1 MSTDI
6 AFGKRP
12 GLDFGIFGGLSAPA
26 VLHADI
32 AGGAHMEPSLKAILE
47 GYRGD
52 IEVIAQALK
61 AEVLFFFHGVNV
73 LKFWRKSKKE
83 IAIDF

>member
-1 MSTDI
+1 LVIPILSLSTDI
-6 AFGKRP
+6 VFRKHP

-32 AGGAHMEPSLKAILE
+32 ACGTHMEPCLKAILE

-52 IEVIAQALK
+52 VEVCSKAVE
-61 AEVLFFFHGVNV
+61 AEVAFFLHGINLEV
-73 LKFWRKSKKE
+73 FWGNS
-83 IAIDF
+83 

>member
-1 MSTDI
+1 M

-12 GLDFGIFGGLSAPA
+12 GLDLGLFGGLSASA

-32 AGGAHMEPSLKAILE
+32 ALGAHMKPSLKAILE
-47 GYRGD
+47 GYMGD

-61 AEVLFFFHGVNV
+61 AEISSLLH
-73 LKFWRKSKKE
+73 
-83 IAIDF
+83 